1 MVQSLKQNS
10 IHGAELKQ
18 NSISGEKLK
27 HRRQEKWPM
36 KDEFYEPYLKKKN
49 STLLNKWMD

>member
-18 NSISGEKLK
+18 NSIHGAELKQNSITGEKLK
-27 HRRQEKWPM
+27 HRRQEKWM
-36 KDEFYEPYLKKKN
+36 TKDEFMLYI
-49 STLLNKWMD
+49 

>member
-18 NSISGEKLK
+18 RKQGAGQQKMHFCILSEKE
-27 HRRQEKWPM
+27 QYPIEQV
-36 KDEFYEPYLKKKN
+36 D
-49 STLLNKWMD
+49 